1 MTSCAGW
8 ARCKDGTQFA
18 SFRTRTASPPSRTVN
33 KQTNKTN
40 INSSYLRYF
49 VHAVKHRQCEY
60 KSCLAERF
68 MWLSS
73 GLTFLL
79 SRSLMESARHLVNI
93 ASVAYRRTWKNT
105 STNTWT
111 GTNLWTENCATL
123 KGIIS
128 PGEKNGDSKKTLNSL
143 LIMLRCL
150 TNRYSGPVTGY
161 SDRHDETSDGLRSV

>member
-1 MTSCAGW
+1 MTTCAGW

-60 KSCLAERF
+60 KSCLGERF

-79 SRSLMESARHLVNI
+79 SRSLMESAT
-93 ASVAYRRTWKNT
+93 ASGQHCFSSLQTY
-105 STNTWT
+105 
-111 GTNLWTENCATL
+111 L
-123 KGIIS
+123 K
-128 PGEKNGDSKKTLNSL
+128 KHFHQH
-143 LIMLRCL
+143 
-150 TNRYSGPVTGY
+150 V
-161 SDRHDETSDGLRSV
+161 DRHEPLNGKLRHVKRHHFLRREERWQQKDIKQFADNVAVFNQQIQWSSHWVQRQTWWN